1 NLRPGSHVLIH
12 SAAGGV
18 GVAAIQLARARGC
31 TIYGTASPGKKRSI
45 VSALAG
51 LVKTPWWTPLA
62 LMNDNKSVIG
72 VNMGHLFD
80 RLDLLRPQFAS
91 LLAMYERGEIKPH
104 VDRVFPFAEA
114 AAAHH
119 YLHDRK
125 AKGKVLLA
133 P

>member
-1 NLRPGSHVLIH
+1 
-12 SAAGGV
+12 
-18 GVAAIQLARARGC
+18 
-31 TIYGTASPGKKRSI
+31 
-45 VSALAG
+45 
-51 LVKTPWWTPLA
+51 
-62 LMNDNKSVIG
+62 
-72 VNMGHLFD
+72 
-80 RLDLLRPQFAS
+80 
-91 LLAMYERGEIKPH
+91 MYTKGEIKPH